1 MHENGIR
8 PEVPFR
14 VNLGPVP
21 PPAPGNLDGSIRMA
35 SAPAESSRIT

>member
-14 VNLGPVP
+14 VNLGPSRRP
-21 PPAPGNLDGSIRMA
+21 RPASSTARPGWLPRRPSPVGSR
-35 SAPAESSRIT
+35 